1 MNGSIYLFGELSSGY
16 TQYPDDGSSDVFKT
30 FYRNSKA
37 ITQIAIH
44 RDRNLMYYGYI
55 RKLHSHKYIGICLVL
70 HGVMIK
76 DINTLFEVYEKT
88 ISDFVNKGDLIHL
101 SKNGE
106 IVAGVSELHRHEES
120 IKLAIHKLS
129 EDIENIETYQ
139 LPITDYSVSRDS
151 SKDFSFNDKA
161 EDIVKASHTFGF
173 TYIYKDE
180 DYDTIQTNS
189 SRAVIKQLNKEI
201 EAYKKKTSEQENK
214 LRILER
220 KKKQMGVV
228 VALFVALFA
237 GSIIFFNTIEEKN
250 ENIEVKQRMIETQ
263 RVENYALN
271 EEKEEIQKE
280 NTQLLGQ
287 NRSLADKQE
296 TTSRE
301 LEELKAEYERL
312 KIDYSKLKQD
322 NDDYITEITSLTS
335 KNSTLD
341 KKLKKAESDLASRN
355 TAYRTLQSKYDQ
367 ISYQLAAMENKYYST
382 KEGKRELKKIK

>member
-1 MNGSIYLFGELSSGY
+1 MNGSTYIFGELSSGY

-55 RKLHSHKYIGICLVL
+55 RKLHNHKYIGICLVL

-88 ISDFVNKGDLIHL
+88 ISDLVNKGDFIHL

-189 SRAVIKQLNKEI
+189 SRAVIKQINKEN
-201 EAYKKKTSEQENK
+201 EAYKKRINEQENK
-214 LRILER
+214 IRILER

-228 VALFVALFA
+228 VALFIALFV
-237 GSIIFFNTIEEKN
+237 GSIIFFNTVEEKN
-250 ENIEVKQRMIETQ
+250 EHIE
-263 RVENYALN
+263 
-271 EEKEEIQKE
+271 
-280 NTQLLGQ
+280 
-287 NRSLADKQE
+287 KQE
-296 TTSRE
+296 TTIGEQREENNALTEDNKALQAQKTELQSRNRDLVVKQDSTSQE
-301 LEELKAEYERL
+301 LENLRLHYERL
-312 KIDYSKLKQD
+312 KKDYSALKQE
-322 NDDYITEITSLTS
+322 NDSYITEISSLTS
-335 KNSTLD
+335 KNSTLERN
-341 KKLKKAESDLASRN
+341 LKKVESDLASKN
-355 TAYRTLQSKYDQ
+355 SAYRTLQSRYDRV
-367 ISYQLAAMENKYYST
+367 SYDLTVMENKYYAT
-382 KEGKRELKKIK
+382 KEGKKQLKSN

>member
-120 IKLAIHKLS
+120 IKFAIHKLS

-189 SRAVIKQLNKEI
+189 SRAVIKQINKEN
-201 EAYKKKTSEQENK
+201 EAYKKRINEQENK

-220 KKKQMGVV
+220 KKKQMGGG
-228 VALFVALFA
+228 VALFIALFV
-237 GSIIFFNTIEEKN
+237 GSIIFFNTVEEKN
-250 ENIEVKQRMIETQ
+250 EHIE
-263 RVENYALN
+263 
-271 EEKEEIQKE
+271 
-280 NTQLLGQ
+280 
-287 NRSLADKQE
+287 KQE
-296 TTSRE
+296 TTIGEQREVNNALTEDNKALQEQKTELQSRNRDLAVKQDSTSQE
-301 LEELKAEYERL
+301 LENLRLHYERL
-312 KIDYSKLKQD
+312 KKDYSALKQE
-322 NDDYITEITSLTS
+322 NDSYITEISSLTS
-335 KNSTLD
+335 KNSTLERN
-341 KKLKKAESDLASRN
+341 LKKIESDLASKN
-355 TAYRTLQSKYDQ
+355 SAYRTLQSKYDRVT
-367 ISYQLAAMENKYYST
+367 SDLRVMENKYYAT
-382 KEGKRELKKIK
+382 KEGKKELRSN

>member
-37 ITQIAIH
+37 TTQIAIH
-44 RDRNLMYYGYI
+44 RDRNFMYYGYI
-55 RKLHSHKYIGICLVL
+55 RKLHDHKHIGICLVL

-88 ISDFVNKGDLIHL
+88 ISDFVNKGDFIHL

-161 EDIVKASHTFGF
+161 EEIARASHTFGF

-189 SRAVIKQLNKEI
+189 SRAVIKQISKEN
-201 EAYKKKTSEQENK
+201 EAYKKRTSEQESK
-214 LRILER
+214 LTILER
-220 KKKQMGVV
+220 KKKQMGSV
-228 VALFVALFA
+228 VALCIALFV
-237 GSIIFFNTIEEKN
+237 GTIVFFNTVEEKN
-250 ENIEVKQRMIETQ
+250 E
-263 RVENYALN
+263 ALR
-271 EEKEEIQKE
+271 
-280 NTQLLGQ
+280 T
-287 NRSLADKQE
+287 QE
-296 TTSRE
+296 TTIGEQREENDALTENNTELQKQKEKLQSSNHDLEKKQESTSQE
-301 LEELKAEYERL
+301 LENLRLEYGRL
-312 KIDYSKLKQD
+312 KKNYSMLKQE
-322 NDDYITEITSLTS
+322 NDDYITEISSLTS
-335 KNSTLD
+335 KNNTLD
-341 KKLKKAESDLASRN
+341 RQLKKTESDLASKN
-355 TAYRTLQSKYDQ
+355 AAYRTLQSKYDQ
-367 ISYQLAAMENKYYST
+367 VRIDLSVMKNKYYST
-382 KEGKRELKKIK
+382 KEGKKELRKY

>member
-1 MNGSIYLFGELSSGY
+1 MNGSIYIFGELSSGY

-55 RKLHSHKYIGICLVL
+55 RKLHNHKYIGICLVL
-70 HGVMIK
+70 HGGMIK
-76 DINTLFEVYEKT
+76 NINTLFEIYEKT
-88 ISDFVNKGDLIHL
+88 ISDFVNKGDFIHL

-106 IVAGVSELHRHEES
+106 IVARVSELYKHEES
-120 IKLAIHKLS
+120 IKLTIDKLS
-129 EDIENIETYQ
+129 KDVENIEIHQ
-139 LPITDYSVSRDS
+139 LPVTDYSISRDS
-151 SKDFSFNDKA
+151 SKDFSFNDNV

-228 VALFVALFA
+228 VALLVALFA

-250 ENIEVKQRMIETQ
+250 ENIEIKQRMIETQ

-280 NTQLLGQ
+280 NTQLQGQ

-312 KIDYSKLKQD
+312 KIDYSKLKHD

>member
-1 MNGSIYLFGELSSGY
+1 MNGSIYIFGELSSGY

-30 FYRNSKA
+30 FYRNSKS

-55 RKLHSHKYIGICLVL
+55 RKLHNHKYIGICLVL

-88 ISDFVNKGDLIHL
+88 ISDFVNKGDFIHL

-139 LPITDYSVSRDS
+139 LPLTDYSVSRDS

-189 SRAVIKQLNKEI
+189 SRAVIKQINKEN
-201 EAYKKKTSEQENK
+201 EAYKKRISEQENK

-228 VALFVALFA
+228 VALFIALFV
-237 GSIIFFNTIEEKN
+237 GSIIFFNTVEEKN
-250 ENIEVKQRMIETQ
+250 NDIEVGKRTIEKQK
-263 RVENYALN
+263 VENYGLTEDNKALQ
-271 EEKEEIQKE
+271 EQKTE
-280 NTQLLGQ
+280 LQSL
-287 NRSLADKQE
+287 NRDLAIKHE
-296 TTSRE
+296 TTNQE
-301 LEELKAEYERL
+301 LEGLRLEYERL
-312 KIDYSKLKQD
+312 KKNYSALKQE
-322 NDDYITEITSLTS
+322 NRSYVTEINSLTS
-335 KNSTLD
+335 RISALERN
-341 KKLKKAESDLASRN
+341 LKKVESDLASKN
-355 TAYRTLQSKYDQ
+355 SAYRTLQNKYDR
-367 ISYQLAAMENKYYST
+367 ITSDLRVMENKYYAT
-382 KEGKRELKKIK
+382 KEGKKELRR

>member
-120 IKLAIHKLS
+120 IKFAIHKLS

-189 SRAVIKQLNKEI
+189 SRAVIKQINKEN
-201 EAYKKKTSEQENK
+201 EAYKKRINEQENK

-220 KKKQMGVV
+220 KKKQMGGV
-228 VALFVALFA
+228 VALFIALFV
-237 GSIIFFNTIEEKN
+237 GSIIFFNTVEEKN
-250 ENIEVKQRMIETQ
+250 EHIE
-263 RVENYALN
+263 
-271 EEKEEIQKE
+271 
-280 NTQLLGQ
+280 
-287 NRSLADKQE
+287 KQE
-296 TTSRE
+296 TTIGEQREVNNALTEDNKALQEQKTELQSRNRDLAVKQDSTSQE
-301 LEELKAEYERL
+301 LENLRLHYERL
-312 KIDYSKLKQD
+312 KKDYSALKQE
-322 NDDYITEITSLTS
+322 NDSYITEISSLTS
-335 KNSTLD
+335 KNSTLERN
-341 KKLKKAESDLASRN
+341 LKKIESDLASKN
-355 TAYRTLQSKYDQ
+355 SAYRTLQSKYDRVT
-367 ISYQLAAMENKYYST
+367 SDLRVMENKYYAT
-382 KEGKRELKKIK
+382 KEGKKELRSN